1 MTQFLITKFIK
12 DSDNINDSKVREKYG
27 TLSSFV
33 GIACNIILFVFK
45 LIVGTIANSISITSD
60 AFNNLSD
67 CATSIIT
74 LFGYKMAAKPADK
87 EHPFGHG
94 RMEYILSFILAI
106 IILMVGY
113 ELVKNSVK
121 ELIDPSQI
129 NFSIVSTVVLVFSSL
144 LKIWMSRFNNKLGT
158 KLNNSA
164 MLATSKD
171 SLNDVVAT
179 SATLFALI
187 VSQFTTLPIDGMMG
201 IVVSIFVLK
210 SGFEII
216 KSTVDELLGQTPDPE
231 TVELIK
237 KLIKEEPLVIG
248 YHDLMVH
255 NYGPGR
261 HFGSAHIE
269 VRSDVD
275 FLVAHDA
282 VDMIEKRVLEETGIM
297 LSLHLDPINMDD
309 EETKYYYD
317 KVKGIVRSIE
327 KETHLHDFRIVTGET
342 HTNLI
347 FDLVVPFNFKLN
359 DDEIIKIINDGLK
372 DEPKK
377 IYIVPTIENKY
388 V

>member
-121 ELIDPSQI
+121 ELIDPSKI
-129 NFSIVSTVVLVFSSL
+129 NFSIVSTVVLVFSIL

>member
-121 ELIDPSQI
+121 ELIDPSKI
-129 NFSIVSTVVLVFSSL
+129 NFSIVSTVVLVFSIL

-377 IYIVPTIENKY
+377 IYTVPTIENKY

>member
-121 ELIDPSQI
+121 ELIDPSKI
-129 NFSIVSTVVLVFSSL
+129 NFSIVSTVVLVFSII
-144 LKIWMSRFNNKLGT
+144 LKIWMSKFNNKLGT

>member
-129 NFSIVSTVVLVFSSL
+129 NFSIVSTVVLVFSIL

>member
-129 NFSIVSTVVLVFSSL
+129 NFSIVSTVVLVFSIL
-144 LKIWMSRFNNKLGT
+144 LKIWMSKFNNKLGT

>member
-129 NFSIVSTVVLVFSSL
+129 NFSIVSTVVLVFSII
-144 LKIWMSRFNNKLGT
+144 LKIWMSKFNNKLGT

>member
-121 ELIDPSQI
+121 ELIDPSKI
-129 NFSIVSTVVLVFSSL
+129 NFSIVSTVVLVFSIL
-144 LKIWMSRFNNKLGT
+144 LKIWMSKFNNKLGT

-216 KSTVDELLGQTPDPE
+216 KSTVDELLGQTPYPE

>member
-1 MTQFLITKFIK
+1 M
-12 DSDNINDSKVREKYG
+12 
-27 TLSSFV
+27 